1 MSERLSYLDSY
12 RGYMIMWV
20 LVVHI
25 SLNYGYIQYGVPS
38 GRYNMFTLLSFYM
51 ITFYFA
57 AGYFFNNK
65 RDFRELFIRKSRSLV
80 VPWIIYT
87 IFGILVYLM
96 YCYVVNED
104 IKINFYSII
113 NSWALS
119 TNTPMWFLGSLF
131 FSTMAT
137 WFMINWS
144 NRGGYFLLMI
154 LMLAVLIMIPNRH
167 FPFGVENIILG
178 TLIMN
183 IGYQYKQFESV
194 LIKRKYYNLVLLSLF
209 FAIWVLCPCEYWMD
223 RNVVGQGNIFLC
235 LCYGI
240 LGSFV
245 LLMVAKFM
253 PNDNIVVKSFEY
265 IGKNSLVLFAFH
277 RPVLNYVIEPS
288 LKYFSPGIGYYA
300 FLSVCL
306 ISIMFLYIC
315 FLMFA
320 KRYCRILL

>member
-1 MSERLSYLDSY
+1 
-12 RGYMIMWV
+12 MWV

-51 ITFYFA
+51 FTFYFA

-65 RDFRELFIRKSRSLV
+65 RDFRELFIRKTRSLV

-104 IKINFYSII
+104 IKIDFYSII

-144 NRGGYFLLMI
+144 NRGGVFFI
-154 LMLAVLIMIPNRH
+154 DDINACCINNDTKQT
-167 FPFGVENIILG
+167 FPIWRRKHY
-178 TLIMN
+178 
-183 IGYQYKQFESV
+183 IGYVNY
-194 LIKRKYYNLVLLSLF
+194 
-209 FAIWVLCPCEYWMD
+209 EYW
-223 RNVVGQGNIFLC
+223 
-235 LCYGI
+235 
-240 LGSFV
+240 
-245 LLMVAKFM
+245 
-253 PNDNIVVKSFEY
+253 
-265 IGKNSLVLFAFH
+265 
-277 RPVLNYVIEPS
+277 
-288 LKYFSPGIGYYA
+288 
-300 FLSVCL
+300 
-306 ISIMFLYIC
+306 ISI
-315 FLMFA
+315 
-320 KRYCRILL
+320 